1 MLIYTQVER
10 EMRTGSRPY
19 FSGPTPSFCQHVSQH
34 ATGNR
39 QRGFTF
45 IELIAVVVL
54 IGILSAVA
62 LPRFLRVTDDAQRAA
77 VEGVSGGFST
87 AIAMAH
93 AQWAAKGFTRPAV
106 TDAANKTLIDYD
118 GKTIYMNENG
128 WPANTDANADAAI
141 ASATV
146 QECEQVWDG
155 VLQSPPPLTIDSAQ
169 RANNRYFARLTTVN
183 GLTVCRYELIMNNA
197 PNATATHWIDYQLVD
212 GVVLPRYPTN
222 TNTN

>member
-1 MLIYTQVER
+1 VER
-10 EMRTGSRPY
+10 EMLTGSRPL
-19 FSGPTPSFCQHVSQH
+19 FLRQRPCFCQHVSSH
-34 ATGNR
+34 AIGSS

-45 IELIAVVVL
+45 IELVAVVVL

-77 VEGVSGGFST
+77 VEGVAGGFST

-93 AQWAAKGFTRPAV
+93 AQWQANGFTKPAL
-106 TDAANKTLIDYD
+106 TDAANKTKIDYD
-118 GKTIYMNENG
+118 GKIIYMNENG

-155 VLQSPPPLTIDSAQ
+155 VLQSAPALTSDSAQ
-169 RANNRYFARLTTVN
+169 RANNRYFARLTTVD
-183 GLTVCRYELIMNNA
+183 GFTVCRYELIKNNS
-197 PNATATHWIDYQLVD
+197 PTATATHWIDYQLVD
-212 GVVLPRYPTN
+212 GVVLPHYPTN
-222 TNTN
+222 

>member
-1 MLIYTQVER
+1 VGKAGNKAVFLPLKNVDLYSMELTMQ
-10 EMRTGSRPY
+10 TGSRLS
-19 FSGPTPSFCQHVSQH
+19 FRGPVSCG
-34 ATGNR
+34 T

-93 AQWAAKGFTRPAV
+93 AQWAAKGFTRPAL
-106 TDAANKTLIDYD
+106 TDAANKTSIDYD
-118 GKTIYMNENG
+118 GKIIYMNENG
-128 WPANTDANADAAI
+128 WPANADANADAAI

-146 QECEQVWDG
+146 QECEEVWNG
-155 VLQSPPPLTIDSAQ
+155 VLQSPPALTVDSAQ
-169 RANNRYFARLTTVN
+169 RANNRYFARLVTVN
-183 GLTVCRYELIMNNA
+183 GFTVCRYEQIMNNA
-197 PNATATHWIDYQLVD
+197 PNAVATHWIDYQLVD
-212 GVVLPRYPTN
+212 GVVLPRYPQ
-222 TNTN
+222 